1 MARISLGEVSGFEGW
16 AWVEWVKARK
26 NVRRVARKEK

>member
-16 AWVEWVKARK
+16 AWAESVKARK
-26 NVRRVARKEK
+26 NVRKMARKEK